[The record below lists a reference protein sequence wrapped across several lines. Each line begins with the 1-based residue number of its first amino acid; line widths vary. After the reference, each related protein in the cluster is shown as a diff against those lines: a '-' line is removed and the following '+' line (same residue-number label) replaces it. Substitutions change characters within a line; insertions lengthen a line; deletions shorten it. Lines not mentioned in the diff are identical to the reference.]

1 MGEKPGFWLLCP
13 LLSLSMFK
21 VCTYRGV
28 SQKWQTVTVKDTKEA
43 AERFL
48 LLLSKVRPDYSS
60 KIFSNV

>member
-1 MGEKPGFWLLCP
+1 MADR
-13 LLSLSMFK
+13 
-21 VCTYRGV
+21 Y
-28 SQKWQTVTVKDTKEA
+28 VKDTKEA